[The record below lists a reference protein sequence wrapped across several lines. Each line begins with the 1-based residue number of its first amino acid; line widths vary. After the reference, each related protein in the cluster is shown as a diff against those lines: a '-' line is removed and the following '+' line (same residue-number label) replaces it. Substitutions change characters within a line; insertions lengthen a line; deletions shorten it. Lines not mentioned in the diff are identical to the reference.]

1 MNTFRLVLRDT
12 IRLERIENVCSFTGE
27 DASGSFGI
35 LANHARLMT
44 RLVFGL
50 ARFKV
55 ANANWQYLAMP
66 GAMLY
71 FADNELT
78 LNTRRYLR
86 SDNYEDISRNLSEIL
101 TREEHNLVEMKR
113 NLHRIEENMLRYMM
127 EVETRGLTHE

>member
-1 MNTFRLVLRDT
+1 MNTFSLVLRDT
-12 IRLERIENVCSFTGE
+12 IHFDRIENVCSFTGE
-27 DASGSFGI
+27 DTSGSFGI

-50 ARFKV
+50 ARFKLL
-55 ANANWQYLAMP
+55 NGTWQYLAMP

-86 SDNYEDISRNLSEIL
+86 GDNYDDISRNLSEIL

-127 EVETRGLTHE
+127 EVETRGLPYE

>member
-1 MNTFRLVLRDT
+1 MQTFQLILRDPVHCEN
-12 IRLERIENVCSFTGE
+12 IDNVCSFIGE
-27 DASGSFGI
+27 DATGGFGI

-55 ANANWQYLAMP
+55 SDGAWQYLAMP

-78 LNTRRYLR
+78 LNTRRWLKG
-86 SDNYEDISRNLSEIL
+86 DNYEDISRNLSEIL
-101 TREEHNLVEMKR
+101 MEEEHNLQEMKR
-113 NLHRIEENMLRYMM
+113 NLHRIEENVLRYMM
-127 EVETRGLTHE
+127 EIESGRLDYE